1 MRRIRTG
8 PHLLP
13 RYNKLTSRAITMYC
27 HQEGLIVPELTHGPI
42 VGATTPHS
50 VSIWLRAD
58 TACEAEIRLA
68 QDPNDLPG
76 KSIMSGSTSLRETT
90 DFTGVIELSK
100 LEPDSRYAYLVLLD
114 GEVAHI
120 DENLTPGFH
129 TFPASGQGQGQDFSF
144 AFGSCFIPQKYKDC
158 IFKHLS
164 QQCFTRADGRLNLR
178 FFMML
183 GDNVYVDEFIKE
195 KYGCATDCP
204 IEEEDFREAYRE
216 TWKFKNF
223 RRALSQMPTYMIF
236 DDHEFWDNWG
246 NIDTDGDQSAEK
258 IEFIDKYAQQTYR
271 HYQDSHNP
279 DYQRRHAGNQSK
291 YYYSFEYGHV
301 GFFVLDCR
309 TERKANSKIM
319 LGVEQWHA
327 LFDWLRQ
334 NNDKY
339 AVKFVVSSV
348 PICFTGLP
356 HWLIDKF
363 HEKLGDQWH
372 GYTKERLRLFEFIQK
387 HDIQGVHFLSGDIHL
402 GQAVAIRS
410 KLKNNA
416 PPVYAYT
423 SSPLA
428 QSFWLLSEKVPFW
441 LNKMVYGIARWLVQI
456 LHGIGIYF
464 VANDSIMADGIHYEP
479 RNLFSIVEEINH
491 GVVHV
496 RQRGQ
501 DTEVRFEIY
510 NAAGACVAQD
520 EPHLV
525 LKKGS
530 AG

>member
-1 MRRIRTG
+1 M
-8 PHLLP
+8 
-13 RYNKLTSRAITMYC
+13 
-27 HQEGLIVPELTHGPI
+27 PELTHGPI
-42 VGATTPHS
+42 VGATTSHS

-58 TACEAEIRLA
+58 SACEAEIRLA
-68 QDPNDLPG
+68 QDPNNLPE
-76 KSIMSGSTSLRETT
+76 KSITSGSTLLQETA
-90 DFTGVIELSK
+90 DFTGVIEMSN

-120 DENLTPGFH
+120 DDNHSPSFH
-129 TFPASGQGQGQDFSF
+129 TFPASDQGQGQDFSF
-144 AFGSCFIPQKYKDC
+144 AFGSCFIPQRYTDG
-158 IFKHLS
+158 IFKHIG
-164 QQCFTRADGRLNLR
+164 QQCSTQADGRLNLR

-195 KYGCATDCP
+195 KYGSTDCP
-204 IEEEDFREAYRE
+204 IKEEDFKEAYRE
-216 TWKFKNF
+216 TWKFKYF
-223 RRALSQMPTYMIF
+223 RRALSQIPTYMIF

-246 NIDTDGDQSAEK
+246 NVAPDKSEKQNEHIDE
-258 IEFIDKYAQQTYR
+258 YAQKTY
-271 HYQDSHNP
+271 HLYQDCHNP
-279 DYQRRHAGNQSK
+279 DYQRRHAGNQSR
-291 YYYSFEYGHV
+291 YYYSFEFGNV

-309 TERKANSKIM
+309 TERNAKSKIM

-356 HWLIDKF
+356 HWLVNKF

-372 GYTKERLRLFEFIQK
+372 GYTKERLHLFEFIQK
-387 HDIQGVHFLSGDIHL
+387 HDIQGVHVLSGDIHL
-402 GQAVAIRS
+402 GQAVVIRS
-410 KLKNNA
+410 KLKNSA

-428 QSFWLLSEKVPFW
+428 QSFWLLSDKVPFW
-441 LNKMVYGIARWLVQI
+441 LNKIVYGIARRLVQV
-456 LHGIGIYF
+456 LHGIGIHF
-464 VANDSIMADGIHYEP
+464 VANDSIKAEGIYYEP
-479 RNLFSIVEEINH
+479 RNLFSVVEEINH

-501 DTEVRFEIY
+501 DTEVQFEIY
-510 NAAGACVAQD
+510 NAAGDCVAQD
-520 EPHLV
+520 KPHLV
-525 LKKGS
+525 PKKEFTG
-530 AG
+530 